1 MRIMYYY
8 ILIILLA
15 VLCSVY
21 IGTRQPRYEMQM
33 SSTEIADLK
42 RGQRIMTDMLKEF
55 DTICRENGLSYWC
68 VGGTLIGAAR
78 GGGWIPHDADVDV
91 AMMATDYV
99 KLQKIIQKQ
108 LSPSYWFQ
116 DNTTDPLYQRAG
128 SNIGKI
134 RCKNA
139 YYIDCWDSE
148 WHNGIQLDI
157 FIFNENGNGILNPTE
172 SGHNDIYP
180 ISNDM
185 IFPLKELMFEDI
197 NVYVPNKYKDY
208 LTDCWGGYPPP
219 ELPYIQQ
226 YPHEGRIS
234 FTVPEWMKDLYPQLY
249 T

>member
-1 MRIMYYY
+1 MRIVYY
-8 ILIILLA
+8 ILILLA
-15 VLCSVY
+15 VLYSVY

-33 SSTEIADLK
+33 TSTEIADLK

-91 AMMATDYV
+91 AMLATDYE

-108 LSPSYWFQ
+108 LSPAYWFQ
-116 DNTTDPLYQRAG
+116 DNTTDPLYG
-128 SNIGKI
+128 VNMNIGKI
-134 RCKNA
+134 RYNDA
-139 YYIDCWDSE
+139 VYLDEPDGRI
-148 WHNGIQLDI
+148 WHNGLQLDI
-157 FIFNENGNGILNPTE
+157 FIFNDNSNGTLTPTR
-172 SGHNDIYP
+172 NDMTDIYP
-180 ISNDM
+180 ISKDM
-185 IFPLKELMFEDI
+185 IFPLKELMFEDV
-197 NVYVPNKYKDY
+197 NVYVPNKYKEY

-219 ELPYIQQ
+219 ELPYSQQ